1 MRQDFCAQ
9 QLTLAFMGLRE
20 EQSITRDYKLGML
33 MAKSLHGKEMGAVM
47 KEIRLLFGIPDW
59 VSTVTWSTTRDDMF
73 AAFTG
78 ATIVLPQGIAFAA
91 IAGLPPE
98 YGFYTAMI
106 TPIIAALFGSSWHT
120 VSGPTT
126 AISALVFAAL
136 AGGHTPGSPEFIQAV
151 ILLTFLVGIFQLI
164 LGIAHLGALV
174 DFVSHS
180 VMTGFITGAAL
191 LIGMS
196 QMRHALGIDL
206 PRPEHL
212 GEFMTALWQRW
223 PEANYESLLIAFT
236 ALAVGVLSKK
246 ILSRWP
252 NYIIALLGGTV
263 VYYFLGWTDLDVKT
277 VGIIPSVVPNFAM
290 PAFDFGQMRDLAAPA
305 FAVAVVGLLEAMSI
319 SRAIG
324 LRSGQD
330 VDANR
335 EFTGQGMSNITGSFF
350 NCYPGSASLTRSGIN
365 FEAGAKTPLS
375 AIFAAV
381 FLFIIL
387 LFVAQYF
394 AFVPI
399 PAMAGVIILV
409 AWKLIDVKE
418 IKHLIQTSKTE
429 TWIAGVTFF
438 SSLVFDLEFAIYVGV
453 LLSLALFLNKSS
465 RPRIAVGAPD
475 TSTPNRR
482 FSSVERLNLPECP
495 QLVMARIDGPLYFG
509 SVEFVRRKLRT
520 IEYEQPEQRHM
531 MLIVK
536 GIGEIDLPGAE
547 LLIEEATRRHKRGGS
562 FHLQTTTP
570 RTINKLGRF
579 HVMKSLTKHHIHLS
593 KGEAIAE
600 IVPMLDEDICANC
613 TARIFHECAG
623 RPNNH
628 LKKAT
633 DDTDSETLELNF
645 DTKDISNDVDVNVDA
660 KKD

>member
-1 MRQDFCAQ
+1 
-9 QLTLAFMGLRE
+9 
-20 EQSITRDYKLGML
+20 

-59 VSTVTWSTTRDDMF
+59 VSKVTWSTLRDDMF

-151 ILLTFLVGIFQLI
+151 ILLTFLVGMFQLI

-191 LIGMS
+191 LIGLS
-196 QMRHALGIDL
+196 QVRHALGLDL
-206 PRPEHL
+206 PRPEDL
-212 GEFMTALWQRW
+212 GEFATKLWEIW
-223 PEANYESLLIAFT
+223 PQADADSFIIAFS

-246 ILSRWP
+246 FLPKWP
-252 NYIIALLGGTV
+252 NYLIALGAGTL
-263 VYYFLGWTDLDVKT
+263 VYYFLGWTELDVKT
-277 VGIIPSVVPNFAM
+277 VGVIPSVVPSFAM
-290 PAFDFGQMRDLAAPA
+290 PAFDLSDMRDLASPA

-330 VDANR
+330 IDANR
-335 EFTGQGMSNITGSFF
+335 EFTGQGLSNVAGSFF

-365 FEAGAKTPLS
+365 YEAGAKTPLS
-375 AIFAAV
+375 AVFAAV
-381 FLFIIL
+381 FLLGIL
-387 LFVAQYF
+387 LFVAQFF

-409 AWKLIDVKE
+409 AWKLVDVRE
-418 IKHLIQTSKTE
+418 IKHLITTSKTE
-429 TWIAGVTFF
+429 SWIAAVTFF
-438 SSLVFDLEFAIYVGV
+438 SSLVFDLEFAIYAGV

-465 RPRIAVGAPD
+465 RPRISVGAPD

-482 FSSVERLNLPECP
+482 FSSVERLDLPECP

-520 IEYEQPEQRHM
+520 IEYDQPEQRHM

-579 HVMKSLTKHHIHLS
+579 HVMKALTKHHIHLS

-600 IVPMLDEDICANC
+600 IVPMLDEDICATC
-613 TARIFHECAG
+613 KTRIFHECSG
-623 RPNNH
+623 RPNNA
-628 LKKAT
+628 LMKAV
-633 DDTDSETLELNF
+633 DDALNEDPATVSDVIDVAANEASEASVSPDNKPE
-645 DTKDISNDVDVNVDA
+645 S
-660 KKD
+660 

>member
-1 MRQDFCAQ
+1 
-9 QLTLAFMGLRE
+9 
-20 EQSITRDYKLGML
+20 

-59 VSTVTWSTTRDDMF
+59 VSKVTWSTLRDDLF

-151 ILLTFLVGIFQLI
+151 ILLTFLVGVFQLI
-164 LGIAHLGALV
+164 LGMAHLGALV

-191 LIGMS
+191 LIGLS
-196 QMRHALGIDL
+196 QVRHALGLNL
-206 PRPEHL
+206 PRPENL
-212 GEFMTALWQRW
+212 GEFATKLWEIW
-223 PEANYESLLIAFT
+223 PQADADSFIIAFSS
-236 ALAVGVLSKK
+236 LAVGVLSKK
-246 ILSRWP
+246 FFPKLP
-252 NYIIALLGGTV
+252 NYLIALGAGTL
-263 VYYFLGWTDLDVKT
+263 VYYFLGWTELDVKT
-277 VGIIPSVVPNFAM
+277 VGVIPSVVPSFAM
-290 PAFDFGQMRDLAAPA
+290 PAFDLSDMRDLASPA

-330 VDANR
+330 IDANR
-335 EFTGQGMSNITGSFF
+335 EFTGQGLSNVAGSFF

-365 FEAGAKTPLS
+365 YEAGAKTPLS

-381 FLFIIL
+381 FLLGIL
-387 LFVAQYF
+387 LFVAQFF

-409 AWKLIDVKE
+409 AWKLVDVRE
-418 IKHLIQTSKTE
+418 IKHLITTSKTE
-429 TWIAGVTFF
+429 TWIAAVTFF
-438 SSLVFDLEFAIYVGV
+438 SSLVFDLEFAIYAGV

-465 RPRIAVGAPD
+465 RPRISVGAPD

-482 FSSVERLNLPECP
+482 FSSVERLDLPECP

-520 IEYEQPEQRHM
+520 IEYDQPDQRHM

-579 HVMKSLTKHHIHLS
+579 HVMKALTKHHIHLS

-613 TARIFHECAG
+613 KTRIFHECSG
-623 RPNNH
+623 RPNNA
-628 LKKAT
+628 LKKTVDDALSENPAT
-633 DDTDSETLELNF
+633 VIDVTANKASDASTGADKPET
-645 DTKDISNDVDVNVDA
+645 
-660 KKD
+660 

>member
-1 MRQDFCAQ
+1 
-9 QLTLAFMGLRE
+9 
-20 EQSITRDYKLGML
+20 
-33 MAKSLHGKEMGAVM
+33 MAKSLHGKETEAVLR
-47 KEIRLLFGIPDW
+47 EIRLLFGMPDW
-59 VSTVTWSTTRDDMF
+59 VSKITWSTLRDDMF

-191 LIGMS
+191 LIGLS
-196 QMRHALGIDL
+196 QVRHAIGLDL
-206 PRPEHL
+206 PRPEDL
-212 GEFMTALWQRW
+212 SEFLIKLWESW
-223 PEANYESLLIAFT
+223 PDANLNSMIIAFT
-236 ALAVGVLSKK
+236 ALAVGILSKK
-246 ILSRWP
+246 FLPKLP
-252 NYIIALLGGTV
+252 NYLIAIGAGTG
-263 VYYFLGWTDLDVKT
+263 VYYLLGWTELDVKT
-277 VGIIPSVVPNFAM
+277 IGVIPSVVPSFDM
-290 PAFDFGQMRDLAAPA
+290 PAFSFGEMRDLASPA

-330 VDANR
+330 IDANR
-335 EFTGQGMSNITGSFF
+335 EFTGQGLSNIAGSFF
-350 NCYPGSASLTRSGIN
+350 NCYAGSASLTRSGIN
-365 FEAGAKTPLS
+365 YEAGAKTPLS
-375 AIFAAV
+375 AVFAAI
-381 FLFIIL
+381 FLLVIL
-387 LFVAQYF
+387 LFVADYF
-394 AFVPI
+394 RYVPI

-409 AWKLIDVKE
+409 AWKLVDLKE
-418 IKHLIQTSKTE
+418 IRHLFATSKTE
-429 TWIAGVTFF
+429 VWIAGVTFAA
-438 SSLVFDLEFAIYVGV
+438 SLLFDLEFAIYAGV

-475 TSTPNRR
+475 PTTKTRKFTNA
-482 FSSVERLNLPECP
+482 ERADLPECP

-509 SVEFVRRKLRT
+509 SVEFVRRKFRS
-520 IEYEQPEQRHM
+520 IEHERPEQKHM

-536 GIGEIDLPGAE
+536 GIGEVDLPGGE
-547 LLIEEATRRHKRGGS
+547 LLIEEAQRRHKRGGS

-570 RTINKLGRF
+570 RTISKLGRF
-579 HVMKSLTKHHIHLS
+579 KVMEALTKHHIHLS

-600 IVPMLDEDICANC
+600 IVPMLDENICANC
-613 TARIFHECAG
+613 TARIFYECAG
-623 RPNNH
+623 QPNNNRNKQ
-628 LKKAT
+628 LDQAQAM
-633 DDTDSETLELNF
+633 DTLTSVED
-645 DTKDISNDVDVNVDA
+645 DISDPAGIVDA
-660 KKD
+660 SNESTRDKDSH

>member
-1 MRQDFCAQ
+1 
-9 QLTLAFMGLRE
+9 
-20 EQSITRDYKLGML
+20 

-59 VSTVTWSTTRDDMF
+59 VSTVTWSTTRDDLF

-151 ILLTFLVGIFQLI
+151 ILLTFLVGVFQLI
-164 LGIAHLGALV
+164 LGMAHLGALV

-191 LIGMS
+191 LIGLS
-196 QMRHALGIDL
+196 QIRHALGLDL

-212 GEFMTALWQRW
+212 AEFLSTLWELLPQ
-223 PEANYESLLIAFT
+223 ADFDSVLIAFT
-236 ALAVGVLSKK
+236 ALATGLLSKK
-246 ILSRWP
+246 ILPRWP
-252 NYIIALLGGTV
+252 NYLIALAVGTL

-277 VGIIPSVVPNFAM
+277 VGVIPSVVPSFAM
-290 PAFDFGQMRDLAAPA
+290 PAFDFSDMRDLASPA

-330 VDANR
+330 IDANR
-335 EFTGQGMSNITGSFF
+335 EFTGQGLSNVVGSFF

-365 FEAGAKTPLS
+365 YESGAKTPLS
-375 AIFAAV
+375 AVFAAL
-381 FLFIIL
+381 FLLAIL
-387 LFVAQYF
+387 VFVAQFF

-409 AWKLIDVKE
+409 AWKLVDLRE
-418 IKHLIQTSKTE
+418 IKHLISTSKTE
-429 TWIAGVTFF
+429 TWIAAVTFF
-438 SSLVFDLEFAIYVGV
+438 SSLLFDLEFAIYAGV

-482 FSSVERLNLPECP
+482 FSSVDRLDLPECP

-509 SVEFVRRKLRT
+509 SVEYVRRKFRG
-520 IEYEQPEQRHM
+520 IEYDKPEQRHM

-579 HVMKSLTKHHIHLS
+579 HVMKALTKHHIHLS

-600 IVPMLDEDICANC
+600 IVPMLDEDICATC
-613 TARIFHECAG
+613 TARIFHECSG
-623 RPNNH
+623 RPNNA
-628 LKKAT
+628 LKRAADEAMNENPVEESADTTSEKIIDVQAN
-633 DDTDSETLELNF
+633 DDGDKPVT
-645 DTKDISNDVDVNVDA
+645 
-660 KKD
+660 

>member
-1 MRQDFCAQ
+1 
-9 QLTLAFMGLRE
+9 
-20 EQSITRDYKLGML
+20 

-59 VSTVTWSTTRDDMF
+59 VSKVTWSTLRDDLF

-151 ILLTFLVGIFQLI
+151 ILLTFLVGVFQLI
-164 LGIAHLGALV
+164 LGMAHLGALV

-191 LIGMS
+191 LIGLS
-196 QMRHALGIDL
+196 QVRHALGLNL
-206 PRPEHL
+206 PRPENL
-212 GEFMTALWQRW
+212 GEFATKLWEIW
-223 PEANYESLLIAFT
+223 PQADADSFIIAFSS
-236 ALAVGVLSKK
+236 LAVGVLSKK
-246 ILSRWP
+246 FFPKLP
-252 NYIIALLGGTV
+252 NYLIALGAGTL
-263 VYYFLGWTDLDVKT
+263 VYYFLGWTELDVKT
-277 VGIIPSVVPNFAM
+277 VGVIPSVVPSFAM
-290 PAFDFGQMRDLAAPA
+290 PAFDLSDMRDLASPA

-330 VDANR
+330 IDANR
-335 EFTGQGMSNITGSFF
+335 EFTGQGLSNVAGSFF

-365 FEAGAKTPLS
+365 YEAGAKTPLS

-381 FLFIIL
+381 FLLGIL
-387 LFVAQYF
+387 LFVAQFF

-409 AWKLIDVKE
+409 AWKLVDVRE
-418 IKHLIQTSKTE
+418 IKHLITTSKTE
-429 TWIAGVTFF
+429 TWIAAVTFF
-438 SSLVFDLEFAIYVGV
+438 SSLVFDLEFAIYAGV

-465 RPRIAVGAPD
+465 RPRISVGAPD

-482 FSSVERLNLPECP
+482 FSSVERLDLPECP

-520 IEYEQPEQRHM
+520 IEYDQPDQRHM

-579 HVMKSLTKHHIHLS
+579 HVMKALTKHHIHLS

-613 TARIFHECAG
+613 KTRIFHECSG
-623 RPNNH
+623 RPNNA
-628 LKKAT
+628 LKKAV
-633 DDTDSETLELNF
+633 DDALSENPATV
-645 DTKDISNDVDVNVDA
+645 IDVAANKASDA
-660 KKD
+660 STGADKPET

>member
-1 MRQDFCAQ
+1 
-9 QLTLAFMGLRE
+9 
-20 EQSITRDYKLGML
+20 
-33 MAKSLHGKEMGAVM
+33 MAKSLHGKETGAVV
-47 KEIRLLFGIPDW
+47 KEIRLLFGVPDW
-59 VSTVTWSTTRDDMF
+59 ASKVTWSTLRDDML

-136 AGGHTPGSPEFIQAV
+136 AGGHAPGSPEFIQAV
-151 ILLTFLVGIFQLI
+151 ILLTFMVGIFQLI

-191 LIGMS
+191 LIGLS
-196 QMRHALGIDL
+196 QLKHALGLEL

-212 GEFMTALWQRW
+212 GEFLAGLWELAPQADN
-223 PEANYESLLIAFT
+223 ESIFIAVVSLL
-236 ALAVGVLSKK
+236 VGVLSKK
-246 ILSRWP
+246 YLPRWP
-252 NYIIALLGGTV
+252 NYILALLAGTALYFLLGG
-263 VYYFLGWTDLDVKT
+263 TDLDVKT
-277 VGIIPSVVPNFAM
+277 VGVIPSVVPSFAM
-290 PAFDFGQMRDLAAPA
+290 PAFSFGEMRDLASPA

-330 VDANR
+330 IDANR
-335 EFTGQGMSNITGSFF
+335 EFTGQGLSNIAGSFF

-365 FEAGAKTPLS
+365 YEAGAKTPLS
-375 AIFAAV
+375 AVFAAL
-381 FLFIIL
+381 FLLVIL
-387 LFVAQYF
+387 LLVAKYF
-394 AFVPI
+394 AYLPI

-409 AWKLIDVKE
+409 AWKLIDLKE
-418 IKHLIQTSKTE
+418 IAHLFRTSKTE
-429 TWIAGVTFF
+429 SWIASVTFAT
-438 SSLVFDLEFAIYVGV
+438 SLLFDLEFAIYAGV

-465 RPRIAVGAPD
+465 RPRLAIGAPD
-475 TSTPNRR
+475 PATKTRK
-482 FSSVERLNLPECP
+482 FSNAETNDLPECP

-509 SVEFVRRKLRT
+509 SVEFVRRKLRQ
-520 IEYEQPEQRHM
+520 IEYDRPDQIHM
-531 MLIVK
+531 VLIVK
-536 GIGEIDLPGAE
+536 GIGEIDLPGGD
-547 LLIEEATRRHKRGGS
+547 LLIEEAKRRHKRGGS

-579 HVMKSLTKHHIHLS
+579 QVLKALTKHHIHLS

-600 IVPMLDEDICANC
+600 IVPMLDDDICANC

-623 RPNNH
+623 RPNNQ
-628 LKKAT
+628 LNKPVVEEEAPIIDVKANQ
-633 DDTDSETLELNF
+633 DD
-645 DTKDISNDVDVNVDA
+645 
-660 KKD
+660 

>member
-1 MRQDFCAQ
+1 
-9 QLTLAFMGLRE
+9 
-20 EQSITRDYKLGML
+20 
-33 MAKSLHGKEMGAVM
+33 MAKSLHGKETQAVLR
-47 KEIRLLFGIPDW
+47 EIRLLFGIPDW
-59 VSTVTWSTTRDDMF
+59 VSTVTWSTVRDDIF
-73 AAFTG
+73 AAITG

-191 LIGMS
+191 LIGLS
-196 QMRHALGIDL
+196 QVRHAIGLDL
-206 PRPEHL
+206 PRPEEL
-212 GEFMTALWQRW
+212 GEFMIQLWERW
-223 PEANYESLLIAFT
+223 PEADLNSLIIAFS
-236 ALAVGVLSKK
+236 ALSVGIISKK
-246 ILSRWP
+246 LMPKMP
-252 NYIIALLGGTV
+252 NYLVALGAGTG
-263 VYYFLGWTDLDVKT
+263 VYYLLGWTDLDVKT
-277 VGIIPSVVPNFAM
+277 VGVIPSVVPSFSM
-290 PAFDFGQMRDLAAPA
+290 PAFSFGEMRDLASPA

-330 VDANR
+330 IDANR
-335 EFTGQGMSNITGSFF
+335 EFTGQGLSNITGSFF

-365 FEAGAKTPLS
+365 YEAGAKTPLS
-375 AIFAAV
+375 AVFAAI
-381 FLFIIL
+381 FLLIIL
-387 LFVAQYF
+387 LFVAKWF

-409 AWKLIDVKE
+409 AWKLVDVKE
-418 IKHLIQTSKTE
+418 IRHLFATSKTE
-429 TWIAGVTFF
+429 VWIAGVTFAA
-438 SSLVFDLEFAIYVGV
+438 SLMFDLEFAIYAGV

-475 TSTPNRR
+475 PTTKTRKFTNA
-482 FSSVERLNLPECP
+482 ERANLPECP
-495 QLVMARIDGPLYFG
+495 QLVMARVDGPLYFG
-509 SVEFVRRKLRT
+509 SVEFVRRKFRH
-520 IEYEQPEQRHM
+520 IEHERPEQKHM

-536 GIGEIDLPGAE
+536 GIGEVDLPGGE
-547 LLIEEATRRHKRGGS
+547 LLIEEAQRRHKRGGS

-570 RTINKLGRF
+570 RTISKLGRF
-579 HVMKSLTKHHIHLS
+579 KVMEALTKHHIHLS

-600 IVPMLDEDICANC
+600 IVPMLDDDICANC

-623 RPNNH
+623 RPNNNRD
-628 LKKAT
+628 KKPDHVQAMDT
-633 DDTDSETLELNF
+633 LSSTGDNIGDSTLVVNAKMQSQSEKDDL
-645 DTKDISNDVDVNVDA
+645 
-660 KKD
+660 

>member
-1 MRQDFCAQ
+1 
-9 QLTLAFMGLRE
+9 
-20 EQSITRDYKLGML
+20 
-33 MAKSLHGKEMGAVM
+33 MAKSLHGKETQAVLR
-47 KEIRLLFGIPDW
+47 EIRLLFGMPDW
-59 VSTVTWSTTRDDMF
+59 VSTVTWSTTRDDIF
-73 AAFTG
+73 AAITG

-151 ILLTFLVGIFQLI
+151 ILLTFLVGAFQLI

-191 LIGMS
+191 LIGLS
-196 QMRHALGIDL
+196 QVRHATGLDL
-206 PRPEHL
+206 PRPEEL
-212 GEFMTALWQRW
+212 GEFMLQLWERL
-223 PEANYESLLIAFT
+223 PEADFDSLLIAFS
-236 ALAVGVLSKK
+236 ALAVGILSKK
-246 ILSRWP
+246 LMPRIP
-252 NYIIALLGGTV
+252 NYLVALAAGTG
-263 VYYFLGWTDLDVKT
+263 VYYLLGWTDLDVKT
-277 VGIIPSVVPNFAM
+277 VGVIPSVVPSFAM
-290 PAFDFGQMRDLAAPA
+290 PAFSFGEMRELASPA

-330 VDANR
+330 IDANR
-335 EFTGQGMSNITGSFF
+335 EFTGQGLSNITGSFF
-350 NCYPGSASLTRSGIN
+350 NCYAGSASLTRSGIN
-365 FEAGAKTPLS
+365 YEAGAKTPLS
-375 AIFAAV
+375 AVFAAM
-381 FLFIIL
+381 FLLIIL
-387 LFVAQYF
+387 LFVAQWF

-409 AWKLIDVKE
+409 AWKLVDLKE
-418 IKHLIQTSKTE
+418 IRHLISTSKTE
-429 TWIAGVTFF
+429 TWIAGVTF
-438 SSLVFDLEFAIYVGV
+438 SASLLFDLEFAIYAGV

-475 TSTPNRR
+475 PTTNTRK
-482 FSSVERLNLPECP
+482 FTNVERTPLPECP
-495 QLVMARIDGPLYFG
+495 QLVMARVDGPLYFG
-509 SVEFVRRKLRT
+509 SVEFVRRKFRS
-520 IEYEQPEQRHM
+520 IEHERPEQKHM

-536 GIGEIDLPGAE
+536 GIGEVDLPGGE
-547 LLIEEATRRHKRGGS
+547 LLIEEAQRRHKRGGS

-570 RTINKLGRF
+570 RTISKLGRF
-579 HVMKSLTKHHIHLS
+579 KVMEALTKHHIHLS

-600 IVPMLDEDICANC
+600 IVPLLDVDICANC

-628 LKKAT
+628 RDKKLDHAQAMDT
-633 DDTDSETLELNF
+633 LSSIGDGIIDPKENSDTDAQEPHT
-645 DTKDISNDVDVNVDA
+645 SNKSN
-660 KKD
+660 